1 MKAFRGKVAVEGMV
15 DGMALVSRFPLSFLG
30 GVNPATGQ
38 IIDHES
44 DVFGEF
50 VTGKIL
56 IYPTGKGSTVGSYVI
71 YGMKKVG
78 TAPAAMV
85 LVKPDPVTTIGCVIS
100 GIPMLHSV
108 EAAVLSIKQG
118 SRVRVSK
125 DVLEVL
131 SNEARSLP
139 LGLFA
144 LLVPLCLCCS

>member
-15 DGMALVSRFPLSFLG
+15 DGTALVSRFPLSFLG

-100 GIPMLHSV
+100 AIPMLHSV
-108 EAAVLSIKQG
+108 DAAVLSIKQG

-125 DVLEVL
+125 DVLEIL

-139 LGLFA
+139 PGLFA
-144 LLVPLCLCCS
+144 LLAPLCLCCS